1 MIDEIRISEVE
12 TDMICKG
19 LQKVSITTGENVFE
33 AIISINEITAST
45 LSYLNGFVRM
55 EVDNDLID
63 KLINTLKIWGV

>member
-1 MIDEIRISEVE
+1 MINEIRISEVE

-33 AIISINEITAST
+33 AIISINEITSST

-63 KLINTLKIWGV
+63 KLINTLKIWSV

>member
-1 MIDEIRISEVE
+1 MINEIRISEVE

-19 LQKVSITTGENVFE
+19 LQKVSITTGESVFE

-63 KLINTLKIWGV
+63 KLINTLKIWSV

>member
-1 MIDEIRISEVE
+1 MINEIRISEVE

-19 LQKVSITTGENVFE
+19 LQKVSITTGESVFE
-33 AIISINEITAST
+33 AIISINEITSST

-63 KLINTLKIWGV
+63 KLINTLKIWSV

>member
-1 MIDEIRISEVE
+1 MINEIRISEVE

-63 KLINTLKIWGV
+63 KLINTLKIWSV

>member
-1 MIDEIRISEVE
+1 MINEIRISEVE

-19 LQKVSITTGENVFE
+19 LQKVSITTGESVFE
-33 AIISINEITAST
+33 AMISINEITAST

-63 KLINTLKIWGV
+63 KLINTLKIWSV

>member
-1 MIDEIRISEVE
+1 MINEIRISEVE

-33 AIISINEITAST
+33 AIISINKITAST

-63 KLINTLKIWGV
+63 KLINTLKIWSV

>member
-1 MIDEIRISEVE
+1 MINEIRIIEVE

-33 AIISINEITAST
+33 AIISINKITAST

-63 KLINTLKIWGV
+63 KLINTLKIWSV